1 MSKLKALKPLLK
13 KGQTLLD
20 FDTNVNQETIVLIE
34 ETGTHYYNYNDL
46 KNKQTAQT
54 QLFDIVYFSTAIP
67 DLFYN
72 VNHDDFQNIIQTA
85 CELLK
90 PNGYLILYNSDFG
103 LLKAR
108 KSTINTTILNKEN

>member
-1 MSKLKALKPLLK
+1 MIMSKLKAIKPLLK
-13 KGQTLLD
+13 EGQTLLD

-34 ETGTHYYNYNDL
+34 ETGTRYYNYNDL
-46 KNKQTAQT
+46 KNKETTQT
-54 QLFDIVYFSTAIP
+54 QSFDIVYFSTAIP

-72 VNHDDFQNIIQTA
+72 IDHDNFQNIIQTA

-90 PNGYLILYNSDFG
+90 PDGYLILHNSDFG

-108 KSTINTTILNKEN
+108 KSTINTLIHK